1 MKKKI
6 LLVDDEPDL
15 KFLFKEG
22 LEHAGLRVDAFNN
35 SAEVLKDFKP
45 HFYDLVI
52 LDIVMPDMDG
62 FDLYKELKKLDP
74 DVKVCFLT
82 ASQKYHEDFSGREHR
97 LGAKNRDYRNTKK
110 RIQRLHKL
118 NLIERVHDLGGKHKR
133 IYYKLSK
140 YGVYYLIASP
150 KVLAPG
156 FLTGL
161 LKNYGDHQLFQLL

>member
-15 KFLFKEG
+15 TFLFKEG

-62 FDLYKELKKLDP
+62 FDLYRELQKLDP

-82 ASQKYHEDFSGREHR
+82 ASQKYAEDFRGREHR
-97 LGAKNRDYRNTKK
+97 NLSQDLFIEKPISIKDLIRKIHG
-110 RIQRLHKL
+110 RI
-118 NLIERVHDLGGKHKR
+118 G
-133 IYYKLSK
+133 
-140 YGVYYLIASP
+140 P
-150 KVLAPG
+150 
-156 FLTGL
+156 T
-161 LKNYGDHQLFQLL
+161 

>member
-22 LEHAGLRVDAFNN
+22 LEHAGLCVDAFNN

-82 ASQKYHEDFSGREHR
+82 ASQKYHEDFRGREHR
-97 LGAKNRDYRNTKK
+97 DLSQDLFIEKPISIKDMIREIHE
-110 RIQRLHKL
+110 RI
-118 NLIERVHDLGGKHKR
+118 G
-133 IYYKLSK
+133 
-140 YGVYYLIASP
+140 P
-150 KVLAPG
+150 
-156 FLTGL
+156 T
-161 LKNYGDHQLFQLL
+161 